1 MLESKLRFDLHTHTI
16 YSHGKGDIEDNW
28 VAAKAAGLE
37 TLGISDHGPGH
48 IGFGLDPKKIPEMK
62 MKARAMAMRAGH
74 EGGPNVLIGVE
85 ANIINPDGQLDMTP
99 EQLEQLDFVIA
110 GYHFGT
116 IGKAPLKAG
125 LMHAAGFVYSHTHLS
140 AARQRDY
147 NTMLVVKALENNKI
161 RILSHPGAKADFD
174 IPAIAKACEKS
185 GTWMEINN
193 RHGCL
198 TVEGIRQ
205 AAKYDVTFII
215 GSDAHVP
222 GDVGKYDEA
231 LRRAVEAGLD
241 LKRIVNLR
249 QE

>member
-1 MLESKLRFDLHTHTI
+1 MESKLRFDLHTHTI

-85 ANIINPDGQLDMTP
+85 ANIINPYGQLDMTP
-99 EQLEQLDFVIA
+99 EQLAQLDFVIA

-222 GDVGKYDEA
+222 GDVGKCDEA
-231 LRRAVEAGLD
+231 LRRAVEAGLN

>member
-1 MLESKLRFDLHTHTI
+1 MESKLRFDLHTHTI

-116 IGKAPLKAG
+116 IGKAPLKSG

-222 GDVGKYDEA
+222 GDVGKCDEA
-231 LRRAVEAGLD
+231 LRRAVEAGLN

>member
-1 MLESKLRFDLHTHTI
+1 MESKLLFDLHTHTI

-28 VAAKAAGLE
+28 LAAKAAGLQ
-37 TLGISDHGPGH
+37 TLGIADHGPGH
-48 IGFGLDPKKIPEMK
+48 IGFGLKVKNIPEMK
-62 MKARAMAMRAGH
+62 QKARAMNLRADK
-74 EGGPNVLIGVE
+74 EGGPKVLIGVE

-99 EQLEQLDFVIA
+99 EQLAELDFVIA

-125 LMHAAGFVYSHTHLS
+125 LMHASGFVYSHTGRS

-147 NTMLVVKALENNKI
+147 NTALVVEAVRCNKI
-161 RILSHPGAKADFD
+161 KILSHPGAKADFD
-174 IPAIAKACEKS
+174 IPAIARACEEY

-198 TVEGIRQ
+198 TVEGIKQ
-205 AAKYDVTFII
+205 AAAYDVSFVI

-222 GDVGKYDEA
+222 GDVGKYGEA
-231 LRRAVEAGLD
+231 LARALEAGLD
-241 LKRIVNLR
+241 LQRIVNLR

>member
-1 MLESKLRFDLHTHTI
+1 MESKLRFDLHTHTV

-37 TLGISDHGPGH
+37 TLGIADHGPGH

-62 MKARAMAMRAGH
+62 MKARAMAMRAGK
-74 EGGPNVLIGVE
+74 EGGPAVLIGVE

-116 IGKAPLKAG
+116 IGKSPLKAG
-125 LMHAAGFVYSHTHLS
+125 VMHAAGFVYSHTGRS
-140 AARQRDY
+140 VTRQRDY
-147 NTMLVVKALENNKI
+147 NTMLVVRALENNKI

-198 TVEGIRQ
+198 TVEGIKQ

-222 GDVGKYDEA
+222 GDVGKCDEA